1 MLKVRSRIAG
11 FNPSTAVWTQH
22 AKPAIWHAQ
31 IWNLLTQTIPGVF
44 QKLALVAAIELF
56 GSWGFK
62 FPTPQWRILVI
73 SVISLGYF
81 LEYLWYQLIYIYISI
96 DINWYHMIHWKTRP
110 FWHSACLRIHR
121 SDHPIR
127 FTEASMWAD
136 RRNAGPAKRSGG
148 ATVMPRWRESQG
160 EKFSLFPKVIRVV
173 SGWWVVNVVNV
184 VIQVVIRNHK
194 QWNSALADTYGGPSQ
209 CFQSSSTSPNPSNSG
224 SQVRPMMAQP
234 LKSTRISKPFMT
246 NGI

>member
-81 LEYLWYQLIYIYISI
+81 LEYLWYQLIYIYIY
-96 DINWYHMIHWKTRP
+96 INWYQLISHDPLKYPTILTLSLSQDP
-110 FWHSACLRIHR
+110 
-121 SDHPIR
+121 PIR
-127 FTEASMWAD
+127 SSDPFHRGLD
-136 RRNAGPAKRSGG
+136 VGGPAKCWPCKKVRWCHGDAKVTGISRGKVLIVSQSHQSCEWVMSCKCCKCCDPSGN
-148 ATVMPRWRESQG
+148 
-160 EKFSLFPKVIRVV
+160 K
-173 SGWWVVNVVNV
+173 
-184 VIQVVIRNHK
+184 
-194 QWNSALADTYGGPSQ
+194 
-209 CFQSSSTSPNPSNSG
+209 
-224 SQVRPMMAQP
+224 
-234 LKSTRISKPFMT
+234 KS
-246 NGI
+246 